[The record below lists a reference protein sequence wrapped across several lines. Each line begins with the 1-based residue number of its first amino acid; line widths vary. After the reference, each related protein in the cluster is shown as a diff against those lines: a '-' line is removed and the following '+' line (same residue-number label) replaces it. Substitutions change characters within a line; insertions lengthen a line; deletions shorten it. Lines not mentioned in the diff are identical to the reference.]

1 MCGQHLC
8 SILELCNNLSLC
20 VSSVIVIM
28 FANFTGAA
36 TVGQIFSSLIT
47 MEANLMNWYLYSVF
61 LALSYFMPHSS
72 IHTHIHKSAFS

>member
-8 SILELCNNLSLC
+8 SILELYNNLSLC

-36 TVGQIFSSLIT
+36 TVGQIFSSLIADHNGS
-47 MEANLMNWYLYSVF
+47 ESNELVL
-61 LALSYFMPHSS
+61 
-72 IHTHIHKSAFS
+72 I